1 MRLWDLT
8 IYAKEKYHIAEQ
20 SGFTIVL
27 ASDLPAA
34 QTEYHASTIPF
45 SKPESSLQPATM
57 PEKIRKIIKLPVRR
71 QFVPP
76 KMPEF
81 LCAGK
86 IHGGLRRRCS
96 VERRISSIFYNL
108 SRFERK
114 AAPRLFYVEDEGLK
128 RRLWTDRYISCVP
141 VSLRTFKRHRRI
153 FAWGHPS

>member
-57 PEKIRKIIKLPVRR
+57 PEKIRKIIKLYRYGDSSFR
-71 QFVPP
+71 Q
-76 KMPEF
+76 K
-81 LCAGK
+81 C
-86 IHGGLRRRCS
+86 R
-96 VERRISSIFYNL
+96 N
-108 SRFERK
+108 
-114 AAPRLFYVEDEGLK
+114 FYVQAKFMEDYEDDAPWNGEFH
-128 RRLWTDRYISCVP
+128 RYFTTYHDLSVKQ
-141 VSLRTFKRHRRI
+141 LRGYFTWRMKV
-153 FAWGHPS
+153 